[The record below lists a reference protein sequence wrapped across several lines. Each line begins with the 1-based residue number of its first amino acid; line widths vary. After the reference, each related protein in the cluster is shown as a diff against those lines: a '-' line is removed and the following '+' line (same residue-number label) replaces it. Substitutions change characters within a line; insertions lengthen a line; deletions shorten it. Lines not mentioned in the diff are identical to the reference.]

1 MEYLYQK
8 VKTFMADE
16 EGATALEYALL
27 VSGIALAIYLGVTAF
42 GTALNNKFNNLASNN
57 IVQ

>member
-1 MEYLYQK
+1 MKRLYAK
-8 VKTFMADE
+8 VKDFIAGE

-27 VSGIALAIYLGVTAF
+27 VAGIALAIYLGVTAF
-42 GTALNNKFNNLASNN
+42 GNALNNKFNNLSTNA